1 MGFMLMNRYVEKENI
16 LLFAFCFLLSN
27 LDQPLSE
34 SMKTRLN
41 HGDVVV
47 FGGENEEMI
56 ANFSFI
62 FENRQQ
68 AATPQPSANPLSTPE
83 KISLSQLSHQPT
95 MINPAVMVPVA
106 QQVTPPSIV
115 QPPVISAPGVTSQP
129 ERKLPPGA
137 VPIMP
142 APTVPTGNILVA
154 PNIPAPQPPLQ
165 PVIQP
170 PAEPKIERRDTL
182 LSGSGS
188 NLVGSSGTLEVPPSG
203 GDPPSSPAKPR
214 AHLGEDNSL
223 AKSSPK
229 ESKGF
234 KWGIKRPKSKANQ
247 SSTSLGNFENTI
259 EIDPVISG
267 SQAAVVKR
275 LGHMVGFFPFLF
287 NFSSI
292 VCFF

>member
-1 MGFMLMNRYVEKENI
+1 M
-16 LLFAFCFLLSN
+16 
-27 LDQPLSE
+27 
-34 SMKTRLN
+34 N
-41 HGDVVV
+41 HGDIVV

-68 AATPQPSANPLSTPE
+68 VPTPQPLAKPLNTPTRE
-83 KISLSQLSHQPT
+83 QGSFSQLLHQPT

-106 QQVTPPSIV
+106 QQPTPPSIV
-115 QPPVISAPGVTSQP
+115 QPPVISVPNTIS
-129 ERKLPPGA
+129 ELDRKLPPGA

-142 APTVPTGNILVA
+142 VLTVPTGNILVA
-154 PNIPAPQPPLQ
+154 PNVPAPQAPLQ

-170 PAEPKIERRDTL
+170 PAETKIDRRDTV

-188 NLVGSSGTLEVPPSG
+188 NLVGSSGTLEVPVS

-214 AHLGEDNSL
+214 AHLGEDSSL
-223 AKSSPK
+223 AKNSPK

-247 SSTSLGNFENTI
+247 SSTSLGNFENSI

-275 LGHMVGFFPFLF
+275 LGHMVGFFLFLF
-287 NFSSI
+287 L
-292 VCFF
+292 